1 MKEFLQKHKKL
12 VISLSVILGV
22 FLLLLIL
29 GLTVFTLKT
38 VEVDFKNETQFFNEE
53 RVDAI
58 KESDTIKK
66 NSSIF
71 GVSKKEI
78 KNNLEKTYPYIKV
91 INIETVFPN
100 KIIIHCAEREE
111 TYAVKVDDSLYFIC
125 DAEFKVLSVEK
136 EYYSGQAILF
146 TGLENLIT
154 NSNRANTGD
163 FLEFSSEEEM
173 LKNIGTSLLQANKT
187 VAYQKS
193 LIKSIELKSG
203 KYYYTGLNQPYFV
216 IKDQNDFQ
224 TNIYAVDTTLSE
236 KFQCMFAFLGTV
248 AYNPSMFFAD
258 EIKNGEKDLSETD
271 ETKTTYIKPNYYL
284 DYVLKILET
293 NEHKLQI
300 RLEKIAE
307 NS

>member
-12 VISLSVILGV
+12 IIALSVILGV
-22 FLLLLIL
+22 FLVLLIL

-38 VEVDFKNETQFFNEE
+38 VEVDFKSETQFFSDE
-53 RVDAI
+53 RIQTIQDNDAI
-58 KESDTIKK
+58 KKG
-66 NSSIF
+66 SSIF

-78 KNNLEKTYPYIKV
+78 KNTLEKDYPYIKV

-100 KIIIHCAEREE
+100 KIVIHCAEREE
-111 TYAVKVDDSLYFIC
+111 TYAIKIDETLYFIC

-136 EYYSGQAILF
+136 EYYDGQAILF
-146 TGLENLIT
+146 TGLENLIM

-163 FLEFSSEEEM
+163 FLEFSSEEEV

-236 KFQCMFAFLGTV
+236 KFQCMFATLGYV
-248 AYNPSMFFAD
+248 VYNPSVFYND
-258 EIKNGEKDLSETD
+258 DIKNGKKDLNETD
-271 ETKTTYIKPNYYL
+271 ETSDKYIKSNYYL
-284 DYVLKILET
+284 DYTLNILED
-293 NEHKLQI
+293 NKHNIKI
-300 RLEKIAE
+300 RLEKIVE